1 MDIHRYFHPHHNP
14 RLLHTS
20 LRLQE
25 FSELEQAAIELKKA
39 VVRAQIRTANA
50 PIGAIRQEH
59 FSEIIVALDF
69 VIDSLETIIKVH
81 PGDDSATLMHMVEE
95 RKNTAGWENWAQLV
109 KQRMV
114 TIEKELAP
122 SQEAL
127 EKSTKTG

>member
-14 RLLHTS
+14 RLIHTS

-39 VVRAQIRTANA
+39 IVRGQIRTANS

-59 FSEIIVALDF
+59 FSEVIVAMDF
-69 VIDSLETIIKVH
+69 VIDSLATIIKAH
-81 PGDDSATLMHMVEE
+81 PGDETPSLVQMVEE

-109 KQRMV
+109 KQRLV
-114 TIEKELAP
+114 SLEGTAEELNIPKE
-122 SQEAL
+122 EA
-127 EKSTKTG
+127 T